1 MKVAVK
7 NNEKNNNVSYVGNPF
22 IKMIENK
29 LNDDSNNYCV
39 ECGNQD
45 PEYISINN
53 GVFICKEC
61 VPTHL
66 KF

>member
-29 LNDDSNNYCV
+29 LNDDSNNYC
-39 ECGNQD
+39 
-45 PEYISINN
+45 
-53 GVFICKEC
+53 KEC
-61 VPTHL
+61 VPTH
-66 KF
+66 